1 MKSLAKNSLYNI
13 VYRCLNVVFPL
24 ITVSYVSRVLLASG
38 IGEVASASNIANYF
52 TILAALGL
60 PTYGTKVI
68 AACRSKE
75 ETSKSFWELFI
86 INLLSTLLFSLA
98 YYSMILIHPFFKD
111 DLILYCIV
119 GLAII
124 FNFINVDW
132 FYQGKEEFA
141 FITIRSFIIKVLSLV
156 AIFTFVQ
163 TRQDILSYAL
173 ILTLSNVSNYVFNII
188 HIRKFV
194 YFTKQRL
201 NITHHV
207 RPILYLL
214 FASLVIELY
223 TMVGI
228 TILTVIS
235 VPESVGYYTN
245 SMSIIRI
252 VRTLVTAVCAVF
264 LPRLS
269 LYYSNGNLEAFENL
283 IKKGLGV
290 LFYLTLPAAI
300 GLCMVSDDAVLIL
313 FGDSFINASISVR
326 ILSLSIVT
334 IALSNFIGYQIF
346 ITIGK
351 EKLMVYSTIIG
362 AVVNIVLNI
371 ILVIQFDYIGVAIA
385 SAVSELLV
393 TIYQIYKL
401 NKLNLF
407 CIERQMMRT
416 IIVSSIVMV
425 VFINLIFLFNM
436 PLIWELIVAV
446 VFGAGIYFI
455 ASIFQKN
462 EISLMI
468 LNKIYLLK

>member
-24 ITVSYVSRVLLASG
+24 ITVSYVSRVILASG

-194 YFTKQRL
+194 CFTKQRL

-252 VRTLVTAVCAVF
+252 VRTLVTSVCAVF

-269 LYYSNGNLEAFENL
+269 LYYSSGNLEAFENL

-362 AVVNIVLNI
+362 AVVNIVLNL

-425 VFINLIFLFNM
+425 VFIILIFLFNM

-455 ASIFQKN
+455 VSIFQKN

-468 LNKIYLLK
+468 LNKIYSLK